1 MQINKNLH
9 ASYLQQMSKKIDE
22 LILGGAYK
30 YAQVIYVDPFD
41 DNFMQVLQTKPYVL
55 PDKEQEEKLRELLDA
70 KAQIQDALIDRLA
83 EEIKSGK

>member
-1 MQINKNLH
+1 MQIKKTLH
-9 ASYLQQMSKKIDE
+9 ANNLQQLSRKIDE

-30 YAQVIYVDPFD
+30 YAQVVYVDPFD

-55 PDKEQEEKLRELLDA
+55 PEKEQEEKLRELLDA